1 MSRLR
6 LRLRGDHFINYWCI
20 IIHLSDLLL
29 ACFTNSSTRRSRSCR
44 QKSLP
49 RFHPWWLSL
58 FFSNFLEKKIRK
70 EKKKKVTLIMIHD
83 SFWIWASLSFAHIIR
98 GLLSLLNA
106 FLRNLVGLFFFYFL
120 IIYLEQFIWFHL
132 IYLFY
137 IQYYIFYFF
146 NICFCSINVFN

>member
-1 MSRLR
+1 MSR

-49 RFHPWWLSL
+49 RFHRWWWLSL
-58 FFSNFLEKKIRK
+58 FFSNFLEKK
-70 EKKKKVTLIMIHD
+70 KKINVNHD
-83 SFWIWASLSFAHIIR
+83 SFWIWAGLSFAHIIR

-106 FLRNLVGLFFFYFL
+106 FLRNLVGIFFFLLLNNIFGTVYLISFNLFILYTVLYILFF
-120 IIYLEQFIWFHL
+120 
-132 IYLFY
+132 
-137 IQYYIFYFF
+137 
-146 NICFCSINVFN
+146 